1 MEKYLS
7 AEDKNKFY
15 AWVADFHG
23 DFNVDN
29 YLQPWYDN
37 KNKYLFNMFGG
48 QLIHSKEWLYNKT
61 SQLKEIKFKRDY
73 YDHYGI
79 FTETLRTCIEGILL
93 DGHSV
98 MWTPNRYYSAYIN
111 LNMLQAIVDGN
122 LKLTR
127 PLTIID
133 NNNNKCIFHVGER
146 WVKAARKFTKFLNK
160 AVETHSEEEKTEFID
175 NLNKLSASIEQL
187 ANDVSVINSNS
198 KVKAKISI
206 SIHPLDYLTMSD
218 NDCGWQSCM
227 SWEDNGCYHAGT
239 VEMMNS
245 PCVVVAYL
253 EASKSLHRDLYKCSN
268 WEWNNKR
275 WRCLFIVDKNF
286 ICGVKQY
293 PYEDS
298 ALLDAMVLWL
308 ADLAEENLGW
318 QYSKVI
324 QRGMEAIRP
333 DGKRQDFCTGLMYQD
348 IHPTNIPAIVWSET
362 FDDALARYYDYS
374 APAYCPIC
382 GEPLEIAEL
391 TTCPKCE
398 GWIRCEGCGDWIQG
412 DSDYAYW
419 VGDACY
425 CENCHND
432 LYEQCC
438 WCDEDIHYDETI
450 ALNAAYTYDGSF
462 FVCHIACYCCEACL
476 QDILEKYGD
485 WFEQV
490 NDRKYKLLTDCDA
503 NIVKEIM
510 AEVFHVYNDTTRAGF
525 RICS

>member
-15 AWVADFHG
+15 AWVEDFHG

-48 QLIHSKEWLYNKT
+48 QLIHSKDYAYDKTQQFKEQEFGRDCWPHYNNFVK
-61 SQLKEIKFKRDY
+61 D
-73 YDHYGI
+73 
-79 FTETLRTCIEGILL
+79 LRHCIERILL
-93 DGHSV
+93 NGRSLI
-98 MWTPNRYYSAYIN
+98 WGSNPYFSYF
-111 LNMLQAIVDGN
+111 NMLRNEKAIVCGN
-122 LKLTR
+122 LLITS
-127 PLTIID
+127 PQVIAV
-133 NNNNKCIFHVGER
+133 NNIKCTFHANER
-146 WVKAARKFTKFLNK
+146 WVKAARKFAKFLNK
-160 AVETHSEEEKTEFID
+160 VAETRSEEEQARFSD
-175 NLNKLSASIEQL
+175 DLNALSASIEQL
-187 ANDVSVINSNS
+187 ANDVSVINNNS
-198 KVKAKISI
+198 KVNATISI

-227 SWEDNGCYHAGT
+227 SWETDGCYHAGT

-253 EASKSLHRDLYKCSN
+253 EASEPLHRNLYKDN
-268 WEWNNKR
+268 HWEWNNKR

-293 PYEDS
+293 PYEDN
-298 ALLDAMVLWL
+298 ALLDTIVFWL

-333 DGKRQDFCTGLMYQD
+333 DGKRQDFCTGLMYKD
-348 IHPTNIPAIVWSET
+348 IHSTNIPAIVWSET
-362 FDDALARYYDYS
+362 FDDTLTRYYDYS

-391 TTCPKCE
+391 TTCPRCE

-432 LYEQCC
+432 LYERCC

-450 ALNAAYTYDGSF
+450 ALNAAYTFDEISY
-462 FVCHIACYCCEACL
+462 VAHITNYCCEDCL
-476 QDILEKYGD
+476 EDIHEKYGD

-490 NDRKYKLLTDCDA
+490 NDREYKLLTDCDA

-510 AEVFHVYNDTTRAGF
+510 EDVFHVYYDATRAGF